1 MTSQPEV
8 ATPLANLQPNNTSNV
23 RKWLVVFILSAGL
36 GLDYLARLAINSVF
50 PLLRQDLQMSD
61 FEIGLSATAFLW
73 TYAFLSPLAGWAGDR
88 FPRRTVLVL
97 SVVMWGIVT
106 LLCGFATETWQ
117 LLVGRVLLGVS
128 QACYIPTAQA
138 LVTDLHTPRT
148 QAKAIG
154 IFMAGCYVGIF
165 VAGMPAAWVST
176 SFGWRTMFLLVG
188 GLTLIFALSMRYLPK
203 ADSQKSKSQLTADL
217 TPDRSSGSVLSL
229 LRNRAFIGIMVA
241 FALSGTAYFI
251 LFTFLPLFIF
261 ENFGLSVEAAA
272 FQATFFMQAS
282 ALILNPAMGAIADR
296 GSASLPRNRFFFAAL
311 TAATALP
318 ALSMVGFGT
327 TTVMLTAGLVAFG
340 VAMAGT
346 DVSWTPMLSTVVP
359 EHKRS
364 TAYGI
369 MNLASCFAGGT
380 ATFVGALLMKTYGL
394 GGLVASGGFLFL
406 LLGILLLLTGIF
418 WLPRNLVKTAQRR
431 ELVPSSGD

>member
-1 MTSQPEV
+1 MP
-8 ATPLANLQPNNTSNV
+8 AADLQSHGASNV
-23 RKWLVVFILSAGL
+23 HKWLVVFILSAGL

-50 PLLRQDLQMSD
+50 PLLRHDLQMSD
-61 FEIGLSATAFLW
+61 FEIGLTATAFLW

-88 FPRRTVLVL
+88 FPRRTVLIL
-97 SVVMWGIVT
+97 SVVMWGTVT
-106 LLCGFATETWQ
+106 LMCGLATEVWQ
-117 LLVGRVLLGVS
+117 LLLGRVLLGVS

-154 IFMAGCYVGIF
+154 IFMAGCYIGIF
-165 VAGMPAAWVST
+165 VAGMPVAWVST
-176 SFGWRTMFLLVG
+176 TFGWRTMFLSVG
-188 GLTLIFALSMRYLPK
+188 GLTLIFALLMRYLPK
-203 ADSQKSKSQLTADL
+203 LKRNKPSSESSDEL
-217 TPDRSSGSVLSL
+217 TPARSSYVVLSL
-229 LRNRAFIGIMVA
+229 LRNRAFIGIMIA

-282 ALILNPAMGAIADR
+282 ALILNPAMGAIADK
-296 GSASLPRNRFFFAAL
+296 GSASLPRNRFLFAAL

-327 TTVMLTAGLVAFG
+327 TTVVLTAGLVAFG

-346 DVSWTPMLSTVVP
+346 DVSWTPMLSTVVS
-359 EHKRS
+359 ERNRA

-380 ATFVGALLMKTYGL
+380 ATFVGSLLMKTYGL
-394 GGLVASGGFLFL
+394 GGLVASGGLLFL
-406 LLGILLLLTGIF
+406 LLGILLLITGIF
-418 WLPRNLVKTAQRR
+418 WLPRNTGKPLKG
-431 ELVPSSGD
+431 LVPSPGDLANS